1 MDTTPELHDLPTTD
15 QPTIPLAVSEA
26 PEQNPGA
33 DFFDRY
39 TELGAEIIEGTIREG
54 QLVVFGG
61 PYSVGK
67 TPFLADL
74 AIHVLNGRK
83 WHGCGVQQRPVIVF
97 DFESSGAKYK
107 QDIKNIA
114 FRLGV
119 DVPRVAVTASHHVE

>member
-1 MDTTPELHDLPTTD
+1 MDATPELHDLPTTD
-15 QPTIPLAVSEA
+15 QPTIPSAASEA
-26 PEQNPGA
+26 PEQNSGA
-33 DFFDRY
+33 DFFERN
-39 TELGAEIIEGTIREG
+39 TELGVEIIEGTIREG

-74 AIHVLNGRK
+74 ATHVLNGRK
-83 WHGCGVQQRPVIVF
+83 WHGRGVQQRPVIVF

-114 FRLGV
+114 SRLGV
-119 DVPRVAVTASHHVE
+119 DVPRGPVTASHHVE